1 MLEQSFDRLGKFLL
15 VDDARDFSYDEAGAR
30 NQNAR
35 GIADQPDELVA
46 DAVVADQ
53 DGIVH
58 RRGRP
63 VDVEALLQDI
73 RLYYLLSL
81 FVHGDSQDGESLG
94 AVLVLE

>member
-15 VDDARDFSYDEAGAR
+15 VDDARDFSYDAAVAR

-35 GIADQPDELVA
+35 RIADQPAELVA

-73 RLYYLLSL
+73 WLYDLFPL
-81 FVHGDSQDGESLG
+81 FVHGDSQNGESLC
-94 AVLVLE
+94 AVLVL